1 MDERDLDYRSF
12 ESFSVPVELGV
23 ANQRFAQKLLQIVIT
38 QPDHY
43 YELRDQVVQQLVL
56 TEAQRIYGTLIG
68 FLYNGEMPHPAAGDL
83 QYLTMPMEV
92 GDTIAARRNRI
103 RPLIPLAKC
112 KPLALAT
119 VKQITEL
126 LQSVI
131 SEVLPE
137 SHLSLAN
144 ATKVR
149 RQEGATGIKF

>member
-1 MDERDLDYRSF
+1 MAERDLDYRSF

-23 ANQRFAQKLLQIVIT
+23 QNQRFSQKLLQAVIT
-38 QPDHY
+38 QPDQY
-43 YELRDQVVQQLVL
+43 YDLRDQVVQQLIL

-68 FLYNGEMPHPAAGDL
+68 FLYNGELPHPNPGDL
-83 QYLTMPMEV
+83 NYLTMPKEE
-92 GDTIAARRNRI
+92 GDTAAARRNRI

-126 LQSVI
+126 MQSVI

-137 SHLSLAN
+137 SHMSLAN
-144 ATKVR
+144 ATQAR
-149 RQEGATGIKF
+149 RQEGVTGIKF